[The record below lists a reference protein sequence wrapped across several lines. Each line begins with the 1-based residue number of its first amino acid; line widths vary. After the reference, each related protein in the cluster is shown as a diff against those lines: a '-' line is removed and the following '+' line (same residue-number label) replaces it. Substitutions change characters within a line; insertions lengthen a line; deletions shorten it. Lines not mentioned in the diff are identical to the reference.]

1 MRPKVTFTLVS
12 SLLLAG
18 CAWNALYVTPSVA
31 PVQVALI
38 DFKKP
43 YPGKY
48 LLLVSG
54 TGLNQKVAVGGL
66 VCTSHDFFVEI
77 ERSFE
82 QSVQETLA
90 NVVEEIEVVSAPL
103 TKKQIRAAKARA
115 LITVKAESL
124 VASLL
129 VSPGFFTKE
138 SQAKVNISAR
148 LQVLRKKGRLFD
160 KKLRAENSTA
170 LTIGKCLDGFKPV
183 TAASTKALQQLVEK
197 IGNSVAQSLSSR
209 K

>member
-1 MRPKVTFTLVS
+1 MRTKVTFTLLAP
-12 SLLLAG
+12 LLVAG
-18 CAWNALYVTPSVA
+18 CSWNALYVAPSVA
-31 PVQVALI
+31 PVQVALA

-48 LLLVSG
+48 LLLVSSK
-54 TGLNQKVAVGGL
+54 GLNQKVEVGGL

-77 ERSFE
+77 ERNFE
-82 QSVQETLA
+82 QSVQKTLA
-90 NVVEEIEVVSAPL
+90 NVVEEIEVVPAAL

-115 LITVKAESL
+115 LITIKAENL
-124 VASLL
+124 VAGLL

-148 LQVLRKKGRLFD
+148 LQVLKDRGRLFD
-160 KKLRAENSTA
+160 KQLKAENTTA

-183 TAASTKALQQLVEK
+183 TAASSKALKQLVEK
-197 IGNSVAQSLSSR
+197 IGKSVAQSLSSR